1 MKIKFHRKKTHGGW
15 NYIKKQ
21 SAIKKYGSDLKDKKN
36 KIGWNWKI
44 NCNFMMQAYF

>member
-21 SAIKKYGSDLKDKKN
+21 SAIKKCGSDLKDKN
-36 KIGWNWKI
+36 KIK
-44 NCNFMMQAYF
+44 